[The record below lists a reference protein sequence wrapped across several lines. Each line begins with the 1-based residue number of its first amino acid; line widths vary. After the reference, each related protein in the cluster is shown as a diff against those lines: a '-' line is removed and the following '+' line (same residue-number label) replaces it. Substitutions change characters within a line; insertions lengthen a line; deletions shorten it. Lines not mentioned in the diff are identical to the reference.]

1 MEYYESK
8 CLEELK
14 MWQHQMQHNP
24 SLINKISRAL
34 QDKINGI
41 IPDKAHQV
49 ITVTIQKMVQAV
61 LFGSKY
67 TTSKTLFN
75 LSLLERERL
84 IKSKTE
90 NYRNVATTEG
100 VITGAGGILLGLA
113 DFPILLGIKIKLLF
127 EIAAIYGHD
136 VKDYRERIYILYL
149 FQIAFSSQKRRQEI
163 YKKLD
168 TWEEYSAHLP
178 EKVEE
183 FDWLVPGL
191 RLELVTEMIRA
202 LPKAIR
208 KSVVPAAD
216 WAKKIL
222 VELQAVGRLTE
233 TLAQTIQS
241 MAGVKVARP
250 TASAIAGVP
259 ASNL

>member
-183 FDWLVPGL
+183 FDWRSFQQEYRDYIDL
-191 RLELVTEMIRA
+191 
-202 LPKAIR
+202 
-208 KSVVPAAD
+208 
-216 WAKKIL
+216 AKLAQLIP
-222 VELQAVGRLTE
+222 VIGAAVGGIANYKLINHLSE
-233 TLAQTIQS
+233 TAKNGYRMRYFRKKMIIGQ
-241 MAGVKVARP
+241 R
-250 TASAIAGVP
+250 
-259 ASNL
+259 

>member
-1 MEYYESK
+1 M
-8 CLEELK
+8 
-14 MWQHQMQHNP
+14 
-24 SLINKISRAL
+24 
-34 QDKINGI
+34 
-41 IPDKAHQV
+41 
-49 ITVTIQKMVQAV
+49 
-61 LFGSKY
+61 
-67 TTSKTLFN
+67 
-75 LSLLERERL
+75 SLLERERL

-183 FDWLVPGL
+183 FDWRSFQQEYRDYIDL
-191 RLELVTEMIRA
+191 
-202 LPKAIR
+202 
-208 KSVVPAAD
+208 
-216 WAKKIL
+216 AKLAQLIP
-222 VELQAVGRLTE
+222 VIGAAVGGIANYKLINHLSE
-233 TLAQTIQS
+233 TAKNGYRMRYFRKKMIIGQ
-241 MAGVKVARP
+241 R
-250 TASAIAGVP
+250 
-259 ASNL
+259 